1 MVQVPKSRRTAL
13 TREATKPAWILEAE
27 EHVRALEGIEGLS
40 IVWDGRSISEIHVV
54 SSSDRAP
61 RLISRDVE
69 TALKAREIK
78 VDHRV
83 ISVAQVR
90 KSANGDAAHAGNGHA
105 HAPGAPAPATDP
117 PPNGP
122 TLVSMPNSRP
132 VDSMTIAPHPIRPVR
147 FNQHVPESEET
158 SSRLR
163 FQSVNVMT
171 VGFRA
176 TADVELSCGG
186 QGVLGTRSGIG
197 SKLGTPRLVAAAALE
212 ALRQLVSEDVEFDLE
227 AIDFVELGGQRLALV
242 SVAWL
247 EDRRQRVLF
256 GTAPVDVDP
265 HQSVVNATLDAVN
278 RSFGRLRQKER
289 IEYELR
295 PTSVEV

>member
-13 TREATKPAWILEAE
+13 THEATKPAWILEAE
-27 EHVRALEGIEGLS
+27 QQVRALEGIERVA
-40 IVWDGRSISEIHVV
+40 IVWDGRSISEIHIV

-90 KSANGDAAHAGNGHA
+90 KSVNGDAAHATNGHA
-105 HAPGAPAPATDP
+105 PVEPSLELPPPGPALLPIQGTRIADPRPRAIRPGYANGTDP
-117 PPNGP
+117 EG
-122 TLVSMPNSRP
+122 
-132 VDSMTIAPHPIRPVR
+132 
-147 FNQHVPESEET
+147 EEA
-158 SSRLR
+158 SARLR
-163 FQSVNVMT
+163 FQSVNVMN

-176 TADVELSCGG
+176 TADVELSLLG
-186 QGVLGTRSGIG
+186 QVVLGTRSGIG
-197 SKLGTPRLVAAAALE
+197 SRMGTPRLVASAALE
-212 ALRQLVSEDVEFDLE
+212 ALKQLVAEDVEFGLE
-227 AIDFVELGGQRLALV
+227 AMDFVEIGGQR
-242 SVAWL
+242 VAIVAIVCL

-256 GTAPVDVDP
+256 GTAAVEGDP
-265 HQSVVNATLDAVN
+265 HQAVVHATLDALN
-278 RSFGRLRQKER
+278 RSFGRLLQRER

-295 PTSVEV
+295 PTSIEV